1 MRRMALIHKATL
13 SPTKVEL
20 LAAWL
25 PSRSWFQ
32 GEAGAPVERVASY
45 RFDDPEGEVGIETL
59 LVTAGSGLTYQ
70 VPLTYR
76 GAPVEGAEQ
85 WLIGTMEHSALGT
98 RWVYDAPGDLVYA
111 EALAQAL
118 LTGSGQAQEFMEV
131 DGHLEPRQPSMAIT
145 TSNISTDYAEARA
158 VTAILSTD
166 PSDPTVIETD
176 KLTLT
181 IPRLLNHAVSPPGAV
196 LFGTWPGQPASIALA
211 FANPR

>member
-1 MRRMALIHKATL
+1 MPLMALIHKATL

-20 LAAWL
+20 LTAWL

-32 GEAGAPVERVASY
+32 DAAGAAVERVASY

-59 LVTAGSGLTYQ
+59 LVRAGTGPTYQ
-70 VPLTYR
+70 VPLTYH
-76 GAPVEGAEQ
+76 GAPLDGAEE
-85 WLIGTMEHSALGT
+85 WLVGTIEHSVLGT
-98 RWVYDAPGDLVYA
+98 RWVYDGTGDPVYA

-118 LTGSGQAQEFMEV
+118 LTGTGQAQEFMEV

-158 VTAILSTD
+158 VTTILSTD
-166 PSDPTVIETD
+166 PADPTVIETD

-181 IPRLLNHAVSPPGAV
+181 VPRVLNHAVSQPGAV

>member
-1 MRRMALIHKATL
+1 MALIHKATL

-25 PSRSWFQ
+25 PGRPWYQ
-32 GEAGAPVERVASY
+32 GEAGTPVERVASY
-45 RFDDPEGEVGIETL
+45 RFDDPEGAVGIETL
-59 LVTAGSGLTYQ
+59 LVKTGSGPTYQ

-76 GAPVEGAEQ
+76 GAPVEGADE
-85 WLIGTMEHSALGT
+85 WLVGTMDHSALGR
-98 RWVYDAPGDLVYA
+98 RWVYDGTGDIVYA

-145 TSNISTDYAEARA
+145 TSNISTDFAEARA
-158 VTAILSTD
+158 VIAITGTTTA
-166 PSDPTVIETD
+166 DPTVIETD

-181 IPRLLNHAVSPPGAV
+181 IPRLLTHAVSFPGAV
-196 LFGTWPGQPASIALA
+196 LFGTWPGQPASIPLA

>member
-1 MRRMALIHKATL
+1 MALIHKATL

-25 PSRSWFQ
+25 PSRPWYQ

-45 RFDDPEGEVGIETL
+45 RFDDPEGVVGIETL
-59 LVTAGSGLTYQ
+59 LVKAGNGPTYQ
-70 VPLTYR
+70 IPVTYR
-76 GAPVEGAEQ
+76 GGPLEGADE
-85 WLIGTMEHSALGT
+85 WLIGTTEHSALGR
-98 RWVYDAPGDLVYA
+98 RWVYDATGELVYA
-111 EALAQAL
+111 EALAQAM

-131 DGHLEPRQPSMAIT
+131 DGHLEPRQPSMSIT

-158 VTAILSTD
+158 VIAILGTD
-166 PSDPTVIETD
+166 ASDPTVIQTD

-181 IPRLLNHAVSPPGAV
+181 IPRVLNHGVTSPGAV
-196 LFGTWPGQPASIALA
+196 LFGTWPGQPASVPLA